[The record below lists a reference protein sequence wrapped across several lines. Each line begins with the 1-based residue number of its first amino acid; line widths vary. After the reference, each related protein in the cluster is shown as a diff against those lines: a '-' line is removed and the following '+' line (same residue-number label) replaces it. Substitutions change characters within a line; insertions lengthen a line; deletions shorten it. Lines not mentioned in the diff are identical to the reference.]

1 MQPFFKPSRRT
12 SIKVTLLLFILAI
25 AILFLKNTSLLP
37 LVQSSER
44 IEQQISQS
52 VAEKPNIIVILSDD
66 QMISDMEFMPHTN
79 ELIVEEGTSF
89 SHAYTPFSACCPSR
103 ASILRGQYS
112 HNTKVRYNKPPVGG
126 YPVYLAE
133 GHEDSNVATWLQ
145 DAGYYTGLIG
155 KYMNGYPRYPDMGPS
170 ENYVPDSHVPKGW
183 SEWHA
188 FLYVNSY
195 RRFQMNH
202 NGNIKSYND
211 NGSIQEIFQTDI
223 ERDLAVEFIERASES
238 EAPFYLHLTPSP
250 PHSPFTAANRH
261 KNLFKDAQ
269 APRTPSF
276 NEADVSDKPVFI
288 QERPLF
294 TSEEIEHIDF
304 MYRERLK
311 LLQSLDE
318 MVLEV
323 VRTLEK
329 TGELD
334 NTYIIFTSDNGFR
347 LGQHRFQKGK
357 GMPYDEDIRV
367 PFVVR
372 GPDVLKGITRDEF
385 ILNIDIAATAAD
397 WAGAKAP
404 DYVDGKSIQPLL
416 EVGESETVPWRDSI
430 LIQFWRR
437 IGGGAKYMYV
447 GVRTKLYK
455 YIEWHYMPGFGTL
468 ATEEDNR
475 FEVYDMVNDPY
486 ELDNSYFT
494 TDPELLADLR
504 ARLSQLQTCSGVS
517 CK

>member
-1 MQPFFKPSRRT
+1 MANKS
-12 SIKVTLLLFILAI
+12 K
-25 AILFLKNTSLLP
+25 LLP
-37 LVQSSER
+37 IITIVLIIALLSIAGLYLYRATSPLQKIEKHVSSE
-44 IEQQISQS
+44 Q
-52 VAEKPNIIVILSDD
+52 PNIVVILSDD
-66 QMISDMEFMPHTN
+66 QMVSDMEFMPYTN
-79 ELIVEEGTSF
+79 ELIVDQGTNF

-112 HNTKVRYNKPPVGG
+112 HNTKVRYNKPPAGG
-126 YPVYLAE
+126 YPVYLSE
-133 GHEDSNVATWLQ
+133 GHDGADIGTWLQ

-155 KYMNGYPRYPDMGPS
+155 KYMNGYPRYPDMKPS
-170 ENYVPDSHVPKGW
+170 ENYVPDTHVPLGW
-183 SEWHA
+183 TEWHA

-202 NGNIKSYND
+202 NGTIKSYN
-211 NGSIQEIFQTDI
+211 NTNSPEEIFQTDV

-238 EAPFYLHLTPSP
+238 DQPFFLHLTPSP
-250 PHSPFTAANRH
+250 PHSPFTAADRH
-261 KNLFKDAQ
+261 QGLFKNIK

-276 NEADVSDKPVFI
+276 NEEDISDKPVFI
-288 QERPLF
+288 QQRPQF
-294 TSEEIEHIDF
+294 TEDEIKHIDF

-318 MVLEV
+318 MVLKV
-323 VRTLEK
+323 VETLEK

-367 PFVVR
+367 PFIVR

-385 ILNIDIAATAAD
+385 VLNIDIAATAMD
-397 WAGAKAP
+397 WAGAEIP
-404 DYVDGKSIQPLL
+404 EFVDGKSIQPIL
-416 EVGESETVPWRDSI
+416 EAGESGEVPWRDSI

-437 IGGGAKYMYV
+437 IGGGVKYMYV
-447 GVRTKLYK
+447 GVRTKLHK
-455 YIEWHYMPGFGTL
+455 YIEWHYMPGFQTL
-468 ATEEDNR
+468 ATEEQNR
-475 FEVYDMVNDPY
+475 FEIYDMVNDPF
-486 ELDNSYFT
+486 ELDNAYFN

-504 ARLSQLQTCSGVS
+504 ATLSKLQTCSGVS